1 MTDRCVLVQAGDA
14 AQGQTGVT
22 YAIGLEERI
31 EGGVGDFIYIPAGVP
46 HLVAN
51 LSDGQPAVT
60 VHARTDPN
68 EQEEVVK
75 LPELD
80 DLAHLKVSKAG

>member
-1 MTDRCVLVQAGDA
+1 MSQPPITEGGVVLWF
-14 AQGQTGVT
+14 GQR
-22 YAIGLEERI
+22 LEERI
-31 EGGVGDFIYIPAGVP
+31 EAGVGDFIYIPPGVP

-51 LSDGQPAVT
+51 RSDTQPAVT

-68 EQEEVVK
+68 EQEEVTR

-80 DLAHLKVSKAG
+80 DLAHLRV

>member
-1 MTDRCVLVQAGDA
+1 MLWFGPR
-14 AQGQTGVT
+14 
-22 YAIGLEERI
+22 LEERI
-31 EGGVGDFIYIPAGVP
+31 KAGVGDFIYIPPGVP

-51 LSDGQPAVT
+51 PSDSQPAVT

-68 EQEEVVK
+68 EQEEVTR

-80 DLAHLKVSKAG
+80 DLAHLRE